1 MALALS
7 GCSAGSGG
15 TNTQPASNASTSSSS
30 STSSTAAARLSVKDP
45 WIKAVS
51 SGMTAGFGII
61 SNTTDQPLQVV
72 AASSEVAAEIQLH
85 ETTAGSGGT
94 MTMREVDGGFTIP
107 AQGDLVLA
115 PGANHLMFM
124 GVKSALNAGDDITIT
139 LTFADGSTFTYTA
152 PVKDF
157 AGANENY
164 EH

>member
-1 MALALS
+1 MALALT

-15 TNTQPASNASTSSSS
+15 TNTQPASNDSTSSSS
-30 STSSTAAARLSVKDP
+30 STSAARLSVKDP
-45 WIKAVS
+45 WVKAVS
-51 SGMTAGFGII
+51 SGMTAGFGMI

-72 AASSEVAAEIQLH
+72 AASSEVAAEIQLD

-94 MTMREVDGGFTIP
+94 MIMREVDGGFTIP

-124 GVKSALNAGDDITIT
+124 GVKSALNAGDDVTIT